1 MSLLNIDSLVLAEDT
16 KCVEPEEIKIIIH
29 NVAVFLPGESHGQ
42 RDLAGHSPRGLKE
55 ADTAEQLTHT
65 RVASMSFMFSF
76 PFCHSN
82 PMGGDVE

>member
-42 RDLAGHSPRGLKE
+42 RDLAVQGVSKRQ
-55 ADTAEQLTHT
+55 TQL
-65 RVASMSFMFSF
+65 
-76 PFCHSN
+76 SN
-82 PMGGDVE
+82 